1 MKRLVFAATVVLTAA
16 VVAIAAVADGSAQR
30 GGERT
35 ITLVARGGSFHFID
49 NPPRQGDLEE
59 EPPTAG
65 DGFVGSQELY
75 TRAGR
80 RAGTLGFQCT
90 SVVGGVRGRVQ
101 CVGAYGLAGGQLM
114 GQAVFVGEERV
125 TEIAIT
131 GGTGAYRG
139 ARGYVV
145 SRETRQGS
153 IDTIHLLP

>member
-1 MKRLVFAATVVLTAA
+1 VKRRPLAVTVVLAATVLGTV
-16 VVAIAAVADGSAQR
+16 AVASGSAQR
-30 GGERT
+30 PGERT

-49 NPPRQGDLEE
+49 NPPRQGNLEE

-65 DGFVGSQELY
+65 DAFVGAQNLY

-90 SVVGGVRGRVQ
+90 AVVGGVQPRQ
-101 CVGAYGLAGGQLM
+101 HCVGAYGLAGGQIM
-114 GQAVFVGEERV
+114 GQAVFAREERV

-139 ARGYVV
+139 AQGYVV
-145 SRETRQGS
+145 SRATREGS

>member
-1 MKRLVFAATVVLTAA
+1 MKRLPLAAAVVLAATVVAIG
-16 VVAIAAVADGSAQR
+16 VVSNGSAQR
-30 GGERT
+30 PGERT

-49 NPPRQGDLEE
+49 NPPRQGNLEE

-65 DGFVGSQELY
+65 DAFVGAQDLY

-80 RAGTLGFQCT
+80 RAGTLGFECT
-90 SVVGGVRGRVQ
+90 AVVGGVRPRQ
-101 CVGAYGLAGGQLM
+101 HCVGAYGLAGGQIVA
-114 GQAVFVGEERV
+114 QAVFAGEEGV

-145 SRETRQGS
+145 SRETRQGR